1 LALDENESNRTGL
14 IKKLFYM
21 NKNFNLNDVGIVIQG
36 PTNNYKDI
44 LSNIDKDF
52 SYVWSTWQDE
62 PIENIKEISKEIPI
76 LLNDK
81 PEFSGFKN
89 INMQCASTEAG
100 IRAIKK
106 PWIIKV
112 RGDLLWINQKNLI
125 ETVFNKMIEENS
137 WCSYLN
143 YKPDVQEMHDFIT
156 FSSYDYALD
165 LWSYRQDRDNF
176 NSPET
181 QLCHH
186 IMNKFSLSYEEM
198 VNKMSFIN
206 ILLEKGILDIY
217 CVKYKCFMSEN
228 ANFPNGIGEPF
239 PRK

>member
-1 LALDENESNRTGL
+1 
-14 IKKLFYM
+14 M
-21 NKNFNLNDVGIVIQG
+21 NKSFNLNDVGIVIQG
-36 PTNNYKDI
+36 PTNNYKKI

-62 PIENIKEISKEIPI
+62 PIENIKAISKEIPI

-81 PEFSGFKN
+81 PSFCGTRN

-100 IRAIKK
+100 IKAIKK
-106 PWIIKV
+106 SWIIKV
-112 RGDLLWINQKNLI
+112 RGDLLWINQKKLI
-125 ETVFNKMIEENS
+125 ETIFNKMIEEDS
-137 WCSYLN
+137 WCYYLN
-143 YKPDVQEMHDFIT
+143 YKPNIQEMHDFIT
-156 FSSYDYALD
+156 FSNYDYALD
-165 LWSYRQDRDNF
+165 LWSYRQDGANF

-198 VNKMSFIN
+198 VDNMGFIN
-206 ILLEKGILDIY
+206 ILLEKDILDIY
-217 CVKYKCFMSEN
+217 CIKYQCYMSEN
-228 ANFPNGIGEPF
+228 ANFPTGIGQPF